1 MKNTSII
8 INIVIYYLLFYFI
21 FMAFFREKI
30 LLAVLNRI
38 FSNSTWP
45 LIISF
50 KENFFYTLKNYGSFG
65 EGSFPLFHILNAY
78 LNPFTF
84 DKLYFQGS
92 ITVISFLN
100 FIFLA
105 QVIKKNFEITLLT
118 LIFSSALLFL
128 PFFRSSAYW
137 GITENRLAFFD
148 FINKFL
154 F

>member
-1 MKNTSII
+1 MREKYVN
-8 INIVIYYLLFYFI
+8 NYKYCYLLLAILFYFYG
-21 FMAFFREKI
+21 FFQRENIAGGAEQDFLK
-30 LLAVLNRI
+30 
-38 FSNSTWP
+38 FTWP

-105 QVIKKNFEITLLT
+105 QVIKKNFEITLLD
-118 LIFSSALLFL
+118 S
-128 PFFRSSAYW
+128 
-137 GITENRLAFFD
+137 
-148 FINKFL
+148 
-154 F
+154 